1 MMPDLEKEKIETQK
15 NSVLP
20 QTLLIEDEEIS
31 RIITRMFLKDVC
43 DVDFAE
49 DGEIGFDMAE
59 KKNYEIIFMDIGLG
73 RGMNGMQTAQKIK
86 QLKQYK
92 NTPIVA
98 LTAYAMRGDKEE
110 FLANGCTHYVS
121 RPVDKHKL
129 IQLVQDMLRQ
139 L

>member
-1 MMPDLEKEKIETQK
+1 MVPDLEKEKIETQK

-31 RIITRMFLKDVC
+31 RIITRMFLKDIC

-59 KKNYEIIFMDIGLG
+59 KKNYKIIFMDIGLG

-121 RPVDKHKL
+121 RPVDKRKL
-129 IQLVQDMLRQ
+129 IQLVQDMLLQ

>member
-31 RIITRMFLKDVC
+31 RIITRMFLKDIC

-121 RPVDKHKL
+121 RPVDKRKL
-129 IQLVQDMLRQ
+129 IQLVQDMLHQ

>member
-1 MMPDLEKEKIETQK
+1 MVPDLEKEKIETQK

-31 RIITRMFLKDVC
+31 RIITRMFLKDIC

-92 NTPIVA
+92 NTPIVS

-110 FLANGCTHYVS
+110 FLANGFTHYVS
-121 RPVDKHKL
+121 RPVDKRKL
-129 IQLVQDMLRQ
+129 IQLVQDMLLQ